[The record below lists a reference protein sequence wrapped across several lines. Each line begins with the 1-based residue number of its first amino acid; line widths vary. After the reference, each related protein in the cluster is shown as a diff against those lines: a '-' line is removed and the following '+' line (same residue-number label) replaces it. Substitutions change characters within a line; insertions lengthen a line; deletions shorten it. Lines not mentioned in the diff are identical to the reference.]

1 MKANRY
7 NAILFDFDGTLIDSS
22 RDLINSLNLTLRQL
36 NFPAIDYAT
45 GVPFIGDGIQML
57 IKRAL
62 AYVQSGDPGADVDT
76 TLLQRAEEL
85 YLRLYWEHM
94 LDTTLPYPGVAE
106 TLDTLYSLSMAVISN
121 KAFRYT
127 RMLLRHFYFDRY
139 FQLILGGDSLPRK
152 KPDPQP
158 LLHAARRFRIEPQ
171 HCLMVGD
178 SEKDIIAA
186 KNAGMP
192 VCAVTFGLSPKETLR
207 AQNPDYLIDRMT
219 DLLKIVI

>member
-7 NAILFDFDGTLIDSS
+7 HAILFDLDGTLLDSS
-22 RDLINSLNLTLRQL
+22 RDLIHSLNLTLKQL
-36 NFPAIDYAT
+36 NFPAIDYARS
-45 GVPFIGDGIQML
+45 VSFIGDGIQML

-62 AYVQSGDPGADVDT
+62 AYVQSGDPGTDVDT

-94 LDTTLPYPGVAE
+94 LDTTLPYPGVTE
-106 TLDTLYSLSMAVISN
+106 TLGTLHGLPMAVISN

-127 RMLLRHFYFDRY
+127 RMLLRHFHFEQY

-152 KPDPQP
+152 KPHPQP
-158 LLHAARRFRIEPQ
+158 LLHAAGQFRIEPQ

-178 SEKDIIAA
+178 SEKDITAA

-192 VCAVTFGLSPKETLR
+192 VCAVTYGLSPKATLR

-219 DLLKIVI
+219 DLLKIVV